1 MRNYGL
7 VALLLIVL
15 SPALRAQ
22 HGGVSAGR
30 LRAAYEA
37 SVGEGGRLRQRLFF
51 DAFPTNGE
59 DYELIFGYHPELR
72 DSSLYDCAADM
83 VEAFWCHDAIPD
95 SLFYSKVAAV
105 TCGLRLD
112 ADAPNYWQARLESVL
127 TRHGR
132 DAETLIDRVASLPV
146 GDQMRFWSFVW
157 STTLDDEV
165 RSRRDF
171 HRSYIL
177 RRHPQMVPVYDSAR
191 KLFFNGINFSSEPS
205 PRNFPE
211 CE

>member
-1 MRNYGL
+1 MYG
-7 VALLLIVL
+7 
-15 SPALRAQ
+15 Q
-22 HGGVSAGR
+22 EGW
-30 LRAAYEA
+30 AAYEA
-37 SVGEGGRLRQRLFF
+37 SVGEGGRLRQTLFF

>member
-1 MRNYGL
+1 MIML
-7 VALLLIVL
+7 C
-15 SPALRAQ
+15 PALRAQ

-37 SVGEGGRLRQRLFF
+37 LVGEGGRVRQRLFF
-51 DAFPTNGE
+51 DAFPTSGE
-59 DYELIFGYHPELR
+59 DYELIFGFHPELR

-83 VEAFWCHDAIPD
+83 VEAFWRHDAIPD

-105 TCGLRLD
+105 TCGLRYD
-112 ADAPNYWQARLESVL
+112 ADAPYYWQAHLESLLV
-127 TRHGR
+127 RQDR
-132 DAETLIDRVASLPV
+132 DAEALINRVASLPI

-157 STTLDDEV
+157 STTLDDEGQ
-165 RSRRDF
+165 SRRDF
-171 HRSYIL
+171 HRGYIL
-177 RRHPQMVPVYDSAR
+177 RKHPQMAPVYDSAR
-191 KLFFNGINFSSEPS
+191 EFFFNGINCSSEPS